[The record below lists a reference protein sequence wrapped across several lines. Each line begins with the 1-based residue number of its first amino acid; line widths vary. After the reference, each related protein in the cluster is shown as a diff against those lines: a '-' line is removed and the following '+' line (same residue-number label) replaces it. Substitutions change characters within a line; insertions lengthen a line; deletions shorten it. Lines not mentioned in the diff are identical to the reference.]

1 MNIFKSLLIISI
13 PLYVGAIHLTTK
25 VASILAL
32 VINEINLVHL
42 TFCSLLPPFYF
53 ISPIDNN

>member
-1 MNIFKSLLIISI
+1 M
-13 PLYVGAIHLTTK
+13 GAIHLTTK